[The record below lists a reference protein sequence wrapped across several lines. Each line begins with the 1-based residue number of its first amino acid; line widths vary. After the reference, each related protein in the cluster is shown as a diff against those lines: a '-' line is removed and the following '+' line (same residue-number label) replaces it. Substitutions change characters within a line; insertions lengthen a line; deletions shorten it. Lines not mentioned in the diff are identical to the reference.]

1 MIFIVIMISITI
13 IVIIIIIIAII
24 INSIKDDIW
33 DMNELFHKLTNFG
46 EQSLKPCWQKKRK
59 EDFHFL
65 LIQRNSPQH
74 WIVKDGV
81 FCISCFQVGLDIV
94 QSCYIIPSLVSLLE
108 KIEHNTFFCRATSL
122 QFGSFL
128 HDKYFT
134 SMWMFLQIGPLG
146 PWFKL

>member
-13 IVIIIIIIAII
+13 IVILIIIIAII

-46 EQSLKPCWQKKRK
+46 EQSSKPCWQKKRK

-65 LIQRNSPQH
+65 LNDNPENSPQH

-81 FCISCFQVGLDIV
+81 FCIS
-94 QSCYIIPSLVSLLE
+94 
-108 KIEHNTFFCRATSL
+108 
-122 QFGSFL
+122 
-128 HDKYFT
+128 
-134 SMWMFLQIGPLG
+134 
-146 PWFKL
+146 